1 MVLGWL
7 ALCPSIKEN
16 VNMSIKTDVLWTMSQ
31 RYQKAALDTDDFD
44 QAELYTIKAC
54 RYYEMW
60 EKAVEGSVTFMDFEM
75 DSTDEE
81 EAA

>member
-1 MVLGWL
+1 
-7 ALCPSIKEN
+7 
-16 VNMSIKTDVLWTMSQ
+16 MSIKTDVLWTMSQ

-81 EAA
+81 EEA

>member
-1 MVLGWL
+1 
-7 ALCPSIKEN
+7 
-16 VNMSIKTDVLWTMSQ
+16 MSIKTDVLWTMSQ
-31 RYQKAALDTDDFD
+31 RYQKAALDTDNLD

-60 EKAVEGSVTFMDFEM
+60 EKAVEGSVTFMDFDM
-75 DSTDEE
+75 DPTDEE